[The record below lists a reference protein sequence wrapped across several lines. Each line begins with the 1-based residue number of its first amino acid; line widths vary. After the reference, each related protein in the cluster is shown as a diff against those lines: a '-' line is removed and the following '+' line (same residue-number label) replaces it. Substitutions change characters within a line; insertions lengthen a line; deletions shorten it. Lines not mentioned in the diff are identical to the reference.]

1 MNQFVEC
8 QFTFE
13 DLRDCALLLDEKNPK
28 LCDICKKHIGEI
40 CDLVVVVLHCTLTY
54 FNLSI

>member
-13 DLRDCALLLDEKNPK
+13 DLRNCALLLDEKNPK
-28 LCDICKKHIGEI
+28 LNDICKKHIDEN

-54 FNLSI
+54 FNFPL